1 MKDNGACADYFKS
14 QSGWNRFFLLMK
26 SKWESLG
33 RVGGKVCLKKSTL
46 QERASIGRFLGR
58 IIEDE
63 TVEISLAE
71 FENALK
77 RTRFSETSFTE
88 LLEAYFGEKLVSKAD
103 RKITEEYQ
111 REAFFK
117 KVEDCFRQNS
127 ESGRDAAVW
136 IHEAYKRQEYGY
148 SLIVREMY
156 TNEEQ
161 AFSLLEKTGRAL
173 GILEALS
180 SQRVVCGIPLAVL
193 AARVSGNPHDLD
205 RGTVSGRLLMNV
217 LCFLQQ
223 KKYPDSALA
232 WKQRLAAA
240 SVLPDN
246 ISSQVTV
253 YGIHLERENG
263 THQAAEA
270 FCRMHEPFVLTAY
283 NVSGLVRAY
292 AEDRDV
298 FIVENEMVFDY
309 LIEAVH
315 SAPISI
321 LCTSGQLHATALE
334 LLELL
339 VKENCCIHYSGDLD
353 PEGMGIAD
361 RLWQKYPEHI
371 QIWRMSTEDYE
382 KSVSHEKAGE
392 RSMAMLNR
400 LCNKELKK
408 TAELLKREK
417 HVGYQEN
424 LLQELK
430 QDLYVHINS
439 K

>member
-46 QERASIGRFLGR
+46 QERVSIGRFLGR

-88 LLEAYFGEKLVSKAD
+88 LLEAYFGEKLVSKAE

-117 KVEDCFRQNS
+117 KAEDCFRQNS

-161 AFSLLEKTGRAL
+161 ALSLLEKTGRAL

-180 SQRVVCGIPLAVL
+180 SERVV
-193 AARVSGNPHDLD
+193 
-205 RGTVSGRLLMNV
+205 
-217 LCFLQQ
+217 
-223 KKYPDSALA
+223 
-232 WKQRLAAA
+232 
-240 SVLPDN
+240 
-246 ISSQVTV
+246 
-253 YGIHLERENG
+253 
-263 THQAAEA
+263 
-270 FCRMHEPFVLTAY
+270 
-283 NVSGLVRAY
+283 
-292 AEDRDV
+292 
-298 FIVENEMVFDY
+298 
-309 LIEAVH
+309 
-315 SAPISI
+315 
-321 LCTSGQLHATALE
+321 
-334 LLELL
+334 
-339 VKENCCIHYSGDLD
+339 
-353 PEGMGIAD
+353 
-361 RLWQKYPEHI
+361 
-371 QIWRMSTEDYE
+371 
-382 KSVSHEKAGE
+382 
-392 RSMAMLNR
+392 
-400 LCNKELKK
+400 
-408 TAELLKREK
+408 
-417 HVGYQEN
+417 
-424 LLQELK
+424 
-430 QDLYVHINS
+430 
-439 K
+439 